1 MCRRLVTVVRV
12 TSLPPPGWYPDP
24 QNAGR
29 SWRWWDGGQW
39 APAAPAA
46 YHHDPYHATRARE
59 QCGRYGRWL
68 RYAMV
73 GNALYALV
81 SYGLIAALFH
91 DVSHEFLVG
100 PGGGSRFS
108 GRFVAIQLAW
118 MPLGFLGLAF
128 TAILIAWIY
137 HAGEFAD
144 AMGWPAARS
153 RTLGAFS
160 VLIPVV
166 NLWWPYEAI
175 RDAYPPGADHEA
187 LLRWWLSYLI
197 VPFVTFLAVFVV
209 AIVGTTPVLWIT
221 IAAAAVCTTIPVT
234 LGWKLIDDFE
244 RAGSPWAAQPTTPE

>member
-1 MCRRLVTVVRV
+1 M

-29 SWRWWDGGQW
+29 SWRSWDGGQW
-39 APAAPAA
+39 APAAPPAD
-46 YHHDPYHATRARE
+46 YHDPYRAARARE
-59 QCGRYGRWL
+59 QSGRYGRWL
-68 RYAMV
+68 RYALV

-81 SYGLIAALFH
+81 SYGVIAVLFH
-91 DVSHEFLVG
+91 DVRHQFLTT
-100 PGGGSRFS
+100 GSGSESPHFS
-108 GRFVAIQLAW
+108 GRFVAIQLAS
-118 MPLGFLGLAF
+118 MPLGLLGLAF

-137 HAGEFAD
+137 HAGEFAG
-144 AMGWPAARS
+144 AMGWPATRG

-160 VLIPVV
+160 VLIPIV

-197 VPFVTFLAVFVV
+197 VPFVTFIAVFVV

-221 IAAAAVCTTIPVT
+221 IAVAAVFTTIPVT
-234 LGWKLIDDFE
+234 LGWGLIDDFE
-244 RAGSPWAAQPTTPE
+244 RAVSPWAAQPIARR